1 MIVALKNWISQH
13 LITFVIGS
21 SLVVVA
27 IAYPSYRYFSNEL
40 PDEVFTVERS
50 TLKNEVRFSGSVEPA
65 DEVSLGFEL
74 QGKLQTLSVD
84 VGDTLRK
91 GQVIATLSDADAR
104 SDVAQAR
111 AVLSAEVA
119 SLDSLIKGVREE
131 EIQVK
136 VEKVASYEQ
145 SLNDALQALSDEYID
160 AYTVAENAVRN
171 STDQLFDSP
180 RLNPQLKFDAVDYKL
195 ANGIEQKRIELE
207 NLLLRWSE
215 NSERLRSKMTTAFS
229 TPTETS
235 QSTLFSYLSLF
246 IKTSGLA
253 AASTSISSDIDYEA
267 YSLLTRNNLTEIK
280 LYLESLS
287 LLVNSLTTSA
297 SLSQEKID
305 TWRAAVSASRTQ
317 VVAQLSA
324 LSIAEEKRNI
334 ALSNISVA
342 KEEVALLKAG
352 TTPEKLREQQARVDA
367 QRALVQKYESLVSKH
382 ALISPIAGTVTAIE
396 ISEGELV
403 SAFTPLI
410 TIASDAS
417 FEIKADV
424 SEIDIVGL
432 NRGMEVIITLDAYGP
447 TEEFMAVITDIDP
460 AEKKIDGIS
469 AYGVTLQLKIPDDRV
484 YSGMTANARTQVVVA
499 EDVLSIPRR
508 FLIKEGGDYYV
519 HDASLPKD
527 TKRAVTIGRQTNGGM
542 VEIVSG
548 LNDGDIVARFEE

>member
-1 MIVALKNWISQH
+1 MVIALKNWISQH
-13 LITFVIGS
+13 LLLFLIGAVAI
-21 SLVVVA
+21 VVV
-27 IAYPSYRYFSNEL
+27 IAYPSYRYFTKDS
-40 PDEVFTVERS
+40 PDETFTVERT

-74 QGKLQTLSVD
+74 QGKLQSLSVE
-84 VGDTLRK
+84 VGDTVRK
-91 GQVIATLSDADAR
+91 GQVIAVLSEADAR
-104 SDVAQAR
+104 SDLAQAK
-111 AVLSAEVA
+111 AVLAAETA
-119 SLDSLIKGVREE
+119 SLDSLMKGVREE

-136 VEKVASYEQ
+136 VEKVASYTQ
-145 SLNDALQALSDEYID
+145 SLSDALQALSDEYID

-215 NSERLRSKMTTAFS
+215 NSERLRAKMTTAFE
-229 TPTETS
+229 TPNTPETA
-235 QSTLFSYLSLF
+235 SLLGFISSF
-246 IKTSGLA
+246 IKTTGLA
-253 AASTSISSDIDYEA
+253 AVTSSVATEIDYDA

-287 LLVNSLTTSA
+287 LLVNSLTASA

-305 TWRAAVSASRTQ
+305 AWRTAVASSRTQ

-334 ALSNISVA
+334 AISNISVA
-342 KEEVALLKAG
+342 EEEVALLRAG

-367 QRALVQKYESLVSKH
+367 QRALIQKYESTVSKH
-382 ALISPIAGTVTAIE
+382 SLTSPIAGTVTAVD
-396 ISEGELV
+396 ISVGELV
-403 SAFTPLI
+403 TAFTPLVN
-410 TIASDAS
+410 IASVAS
-417 FEIKADV
+417 YEIEADV

-432 NRGMEVIITLDAYGP
+432 SRGMDVVITLDAYG
-447 TEEFMAVITDIDP
+447 TSEEFMAVITDIDP

-469 AYGVTLQLKIPDDRV
+469 AYGVTLQLKNPDERI
-484 YSGMTANARTQVVVA
+484 YSGMTANARTQIVVA
-499 EDVLSIPRR
+499 DAVIAIPRR
-508 FLIKEGGDYYV
+508 FLLKDGANYYV
-519 HDASLPKD
+519 LRADASVTERQL
-527 TKRAVTIGRQTNGGM
+527 VTIGRQTNGGL

-548 LNDGDIVARFEE
+548 LREGDSVVRFEE

>member
-40 PDEVFTVERS
+40 PDEVFAVERS

>member
-235 QSTLFSYLSLF
+235 QSTLFSYFSSF
-246 IKTSGLA
+246 IKKSGLA

-305 TWRAAVSASRTQ
+305 TWRAAVSTSRTQ